1 MAEAMKQQLDLFGA
15 EVLDLQAFASS
26 ESTRYA
32 LSGIHLEPGRAVA
45 SNGKMMLIVP
55 SVTTDEWPG
64 EMTEG
69 LKPLPKEGII
79 VPVAALKKA
88 FAFVD
93 RKSKIEVLRGV
104 IAGVGPKDSDKGLA
118 TLVGTDLETSGTVKA
133 RVIEGSFPA
142 VDDVLPDEKA
152 RPYKVVISASL
163 LKSIVAY
170 ASKHANVKRLCAMRF
185 SFDPK
190 DRDASVRIDFML
202 PDGRKVT
209 GVIMPIKGGAWCETA
224 PEKKE
229 EPKPAEPVAV
239 VEKKQDVVHEAV
251 DAAIAAVVET
261 PPAAATKKARKGKK
275 EAA

>member
-15 EVLDLQAFASS
+15 EVLDLQAFASKD
-26 ESTRYA
+26 STRYS
-32 LSGIHLEPGRAVA
+32 LTGIHLEPGRAVA

-93 RKSKIEVLRGV
+93 RKSKIESLRGV
-104 IAGVGPKDSDKGLA
+104 IAGVGSKDSDKGLA

-142 VDDVLPDEKA
+142 VDQVLPDEKA
-152 RPYKVVISASL
+152 RPYRVVLGAAL
-163 LKSIVAY
+163 LKSVVAY
-170 ASKHANVKRLCAMRF
+170 ASKHVDSKRSAIRF

-190 DRDASVRIDFML
+190 DRDASVRIDFPL
-202 PDGRKVT
+202 GDGRSVT
-209 GVIMPIKGGAWCETA
+209 GVLMPIKAESWGKKAPEPEEKPKPTEPVVAEEKKPEPAPAIVETA
-224 PEKKE
+224 
-229 EPKPAEPVAV
+229 V
-239 VEKKQDVVHEAV
+239 
-251 DAAIAAVVET
+251 
-261 PPAAATKKARKGKK
+261 TKKAKKGKK